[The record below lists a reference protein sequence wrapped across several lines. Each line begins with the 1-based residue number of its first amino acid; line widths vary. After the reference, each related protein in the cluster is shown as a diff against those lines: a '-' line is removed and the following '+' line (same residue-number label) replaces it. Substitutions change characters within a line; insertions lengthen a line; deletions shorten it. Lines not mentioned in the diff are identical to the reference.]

1 MELSLLLNKKRIF
14 TYFNYGLAFTL
25 SLFFLVYAKKLDLT
39 NLNKYILIISLS
51 AIFASIIYS
60 TSIKSKYENG
70 NIIIGITNKT
80 LFLIFLFT
88 ILTSIYL
95 GTKSIQLILFFY
107 LNIFY
112 EISLNLL
119 LIYFIKNNKTY
130 LHSVVQLANSL
141 IKVLFLIL
149 LSIYFNNLI
158 KIVSIYYIFF
168 LILFLFFYNKLNI
181 FFNSKKRTF
190 KIIDIFYVITGSL
203 IFQIDKI
210 LGESLLSKDNYF
222 IYFIIFKIASIFQI
236 GGSILFQPIRNKLI
250 SIEKITNDIKLE
262 LNFLIKILVLLLII
276 LNFFF
281 FAANY
286 LGFLKDLIIQISI
299 NNLLI
304 FNFFSLAFIFHT
316 YNGFYLDAL
325 FINDY
330 GKNLFILNSIVLII
344 QILTMFYFQSLLIWS
359 LLIMTT
365 QIILTIYPIIK
376 YRSNV

>member
-25 SLFFLVYAKKLDLT
+25 SLFFLVYAKKLDL
-39 NLNKYILIISLS
+39 NNVNKYILIISLS

>member
-262 LNFLIKILVLLLII
+262 LNFLIKILVLFLII